1 MHHAALSTLL
11 LSVYD
16 DDNDDDDAFIQ
27 EPVIG
32 QSLAISP
39 GFIV

>member
-1 MHHAALSTLL
+1 MRHAALSTLL

-27 EPVIG
+27 ESVIG
-32 QSLAISP
+32 HSLVISP